1 MSKRFRI
8 FGGLIFLAVIGL
20 AALFAW
26 IDSESTLPVFS
37 KKEMDDQEAKMSA
50 QSGQTDLLMQSVL
63 APLDMSQNVRLAIGG
78 LGLSDNDQNQK
89 LGDLVTVELT
99 GAPGFSLVE
108 RQSLDAVLRE
118 LNLSLFGFV
127 RAKDAVRAG
136 KLLKADWFLLGTEAK
151 INGTNAII
159 ARVVDARTGILRDVG
174 IFPSYKPAVQLAA
187 DLAKFLRQSRQDA
200 ASTKTREYLAIGAFE
215 DLSVNNRQADFP
227 THIRGY
233 LTAAYQGG
241 KVTLLEREY
250 VDFLLREVRLDLAG
264 LTEEDSTN
272 PPPMQSAFWLVSG
285 QYQSFETTNLQVEL
299 NLKVQ
304 RAFGRPKNVTIQGL
318 PGGAL
323 DRQIKT
329 AIDDILSQDAGGI
342 VLSRMSEVRAQM
354 TLGKDLIRPYLGQLG
369 GLELVYIQNNLY
381 LDSLETARQKRNLEE
396 AMRAFQTVLLLE
408 PTNRLAK
415 MYLAACLRKAPI
427 NQPDEARK
435 FYQEI
440 IEEPIQDQW
449 SGPAQKALLLTF
461 ERGCWGGSTPENEAR
476 WFDSAFGQTTNLA
489 AREFYRKHAESANNE
504 AMIRDDS
511 SKAQAISESKL
522 LTNITNSW
530 LEQTILGVPISEDA
544 EIGEF
549 VRTFGTNQAV
559 AAARLGKLYPKLE
572 AQVPAL
578 APYLLAQFVTVQVDT
593 NAPIVGQFQKMVE
606 QSAPHPDQIFMP
618 DKFWWHIWP
627 AYKWSCEH
635 KLYATAAGLL
645 EGKMRAA
652 VLYPKHIWGIKDD
665 DKLGLAFAYV
675 GSREWQKALEIF
687 ETYSNRPVQMGN
699 TGPWGQMFSLVFPG
713 KQVEYCRLKL
723 GLAAENNS
731 KEFSMGKPLLCLCSP
746 STFIADADGLWIGIA
761 GKLMY
766 LDFELKTNLVVN
778 LPMDAGTPITEIC
791 VSPDN
796 VWIGT
801 GGDGLIVFDKH
812 SQKCSRYSTAD
823 GLLMDKIFS
832 MNLTENV
839 LWIGYGT
846 KFNDMGVN
854 YMEQDTGRS
863 GAGGLGQLDLSSRKF
878 KSFTLSMKE
887 GTEALKYTSGNM
899 VLESAS
905 NPPRRAVRAVR
916 ADTRGNIWFA
926 TDLHPLRSYRPG
938 ENVWTGIN
946 DVRWCTFLTS
956 DTENLYVG
964 QYWNSM
970 GTDGTGP
977 LGVSVMNIKNG
988 QWRILRETGGLMRGA
1003 VTTLNLDGSTLWAGG
1018 MGYIAL
1024 VDPARD
1030 KVLHFANVPAKV
1042 VDRIQ
1047 IGGGYVWAQFDWHLY
1062 RAPLSAMN

>member
-1 MSKRFRI
+1 
-8 FGGLIFLAVIGL
+8 
-20 AALFAW
+20 
-26 IDSESTLPVFS
+26 
-37 KKEMDDQEAKMSA
+37 
-50 QSGQTDLLMQSVL
+50 
-63 APLDMSQNVRLAIGG
+63 
-78 LGLSDNDQNQK
+78 
-89 LGDLVTVELT
+89 
-99 GAPGFSLVE
+99 
-108 RQSLDAVLRE
+108 
-118 LNLSLFGFV
+118 
-127 RAKDAVRAG
+127 
-136 KLLKADWFLLGTEAK
+136 
-151 INGTNAII
+151 
-159 ARVVDARTGILRDVG
+159 
-174 IFPSYKPAVQLAA
+174 
-187 DLAKFLRQSRQDA
+187 
-200 ASTKTREYLAIGAFE
+200 
-215 DLSVNNRQADFP
+215 
-227 THIRGY
+227 
-233 LTAAYQGG
+233 
-241 KVTLLEREY
+241 
-250 VDFLLREVRLDLAG
+250 
-264 LTEEDSTN
+264 
-272 PPPMQSAFWLVSG
+272 
-285 QYQSFETTNLQVEL
+285 
-299 NLKVQ
+299 
-304 RAFGRPKNVTIQGL
+304 
-318 PGGAL
+318 
-323 DRQIKT
+323 
-329 AIDDILSQDAGGI
+329 
-342 VLSRMSEVRAQM
+342 
-354 TLGKDLIRPYLGQLG
+354 
-369 GLELVYIQNNLY
+369 
-381 LDSLETARQKRNLEE
+381 
-396 AMRAFQTVLLLE
+396 
-408 PTNRLAK
+408 
-415 MYLAACLRKAPI
+415 
-427 NQPDEARK
+427 
-435 FYQEI
+435 
-440 IEEPIQDQW
+440 
-449 SGPAQKALLLTF
+449 
-461 ERGCWGGSTPENEAR
+461 
-476 WFDSAFGQTTNLA
+476 
-489 AREFYRKHAESANNE
+489 
-504 AMIRDDS
+504 
-511 SKAQAISESKL
+511 
-522 LTNITNSW
+522 
-530 LEQTILGVPISEDA
+530 
-544 EIGEF
+544 
-549 VRTFGTNQAV
+549 
-559 AAARLGKLYPKLE
+559 
-572 AQVPAL
+572 
-578 APYLLAQFVTVQVDT
+578 
-593 NAPIVGQFQKMVE
+593 
-606 QSAPHPDQIFMP
+606 
-618 DKFWWHIWP
+618 
-627 AYKWSCEH
+627 
-635 KLYATAAGLL
+635 
-645 EGKMRAA
+645 
-652 VLYPKHIWGIKDD
+652 
-665 DKLGLAFAYV
+665 
-675 GSREWQKALEIF
+675 
-687 ETYSNRPVQMGN
+687 
-699 TGPWGQMFSLVFPG
+699 
-713 KQVEYCRLKL
+713 
-723 GLAAENNS
+723 
-731 KEFSMGKPLLCLCSP
+731 MGKPLLCLCSP

-766 LDFELKTNLVVN
+766 LDFELKTNLVAN

-801 GGDGLIVFDKH
+801 GGDGLIVFDKP

-977 LGVSVMNIKNG
+977 LGVSVLNIKNG